1 MRQKSYIFGSSNY
14 SLQDVALGL
23 QNLFFW
29 SFWWCYFFLFFF
41 YQIIRLPQYNLS
53 QQAQHM
59 IDLLDLSF
67 NNIYKFSD
75 WLLFVSWCI
84 DLSGNKIQTILG
96 EWFIS
101 QINNY
106 IWKNFDYLLALL
118 QTLQKMFIIGNS
130 FEKINWYADSL
141 VLTKGSWF
149 HLKLNKELQQSCYCV
164 LADFCGLNV
173 VLGHMVD

>member
-1 MRQKSYIFGSSNY
+1 MWH
-14 SLQDVALGL
+14 LG
-23 QNLFFW
+23 
-29 SFWWCYFFLFFF
+29 YKIFFLVFLMMSRFLVFF

-106 IWKNFDYLLALL
+106 I
-118 QTLQKMFIIGNS
+118 
-130 FEKINWYADSL
+130 
-141 VLTKGSWF
+141 
-149 HLKLNKELQQSCYCV
+149 
-164 LADFCGLNV
+164 
-173 VLGHMVD
+173 